1 MSPLY
6 FLYFVL
12 PFVGFIL
19 LHELEVCLTR
29 SNWWGKNE
37 SLAKSKFP
45 KLKGYFSSLAL
56 LTRMSCVVVGLEKLM
71 MVMLVTIAIMS
82 ATDELEVYAQL
93 LWVSIVLATE
103 VCLLLRIIF
112 AIVVRRYVPGLVT
125 AVVGFVSGVYLVW
138 QFSLAFPVWVLL
150 FFSVIGLVFV
160 CINEY
165 WALRLGN
172 RVK

>member
-12 PFVGFIL
+12 PFVSFIL

-82 ATDELEVYAQL
+82 ATDELEVYAQR

-112 AIVVRRYVPGLVT
+112 AIVVRRYVPGMVT

-150 FFSVIGLVFV
+150 FFTVIGLVFV

>member
-82 ATDELEVYAQL
+82 ATDELEVYAQR

-112 AIVVRRYVPGLVT
+112 AIVVRRYVPGLGT

-150 FFSVIGLVFV
+150 FFTVIGLVFV

>member
-37 SLAKSKFP
+37 SLAKSKFT
-45 KLKGYFSSLAL
+45 KLKGYFSSLAP

-71 MVMLVTIAIMS
+71 MVMWVTIAIMS
-82 ATDELEVYAQL
+82 ATDELEVYAQR

-150 FFSVIGLVFV
+150 FFTVIGLVFV